1 MKQVEIASLERIAF
15 FLEGVKQGKGDLLP
29 LGLYDLE
36 QLWNAIHNL
45 KRERVGAE
53 PIAPAGSL
61 RGEGEKPIPTNPKN
75 D

>member
-1 MKQVEIASLERIAF
+1 MKQIEIASLERIAF

-29 LGLYDLE
+29 LGFHDLE

-45 KRERVGAE
+45 KRERV
-53 PIAPAGSL
+53 
-61 RGEGEKPIPTNPKN
+61 EKQIPTNPKN